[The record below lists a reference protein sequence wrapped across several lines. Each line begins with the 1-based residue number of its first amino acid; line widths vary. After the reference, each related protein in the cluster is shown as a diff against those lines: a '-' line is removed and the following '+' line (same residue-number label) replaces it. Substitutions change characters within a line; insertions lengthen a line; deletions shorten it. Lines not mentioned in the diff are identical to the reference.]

1 MQNETKK
8 LNGICCE
15 VKNCVHNVGHSC
27 CTANSIKVKNRMAI
41 LGEET
46 MCDTYK
52 HT

>member
-15 VKNCVHNVGHSC
+15 VKNCIHNDGHSC

-41 LGEET
+41 WGEET

>member
-15 VKNCVHNVGHSC
+15 VKNCIHNDGHSC
-27 CTANSIKVKNRMAI
+27 IKVKNRMAI

>member
-15 VKNCVHNVGHSC
+15 VKNCIHNDGHSC
-27 CTANSIKVKNRMAI
+27 CTANSIKVKKRMAI

>member
-15 VKNCVHNVGHSC
+15 VKNCIHNDGHSC
-27 CTANSIKVKNRMAI
+27 CTDNSIKVKNRMAI
-41 LGEET
+41 LGEDT
-46 MCDTYK
+46 MCVTYE